1 VLKRILPR
9 GVKLGL
15 NISPA
20 HLQADSFSDDMLRF
34 AAAARRPFSRGA
46 GGDRAGDD

>member
-1 VLKRILPR
+1 MKRILPR

-20 HLQADSFSDDMLRF
+20 HLQADSFRDDMLRF
-34 AAAARRPFSRGA
+34 AAALPA
-46 GGDRAGDD
+46 GHFHVVLERCV